1 MCKKCFHKKYRVS
14 AENGNIVCTACQD
27 CTTPTAA
34 NEVHSVSPGPS
45 QVLQA
50 LSSTS
55 GGVSRQS
62 SHDKSNKKLRGA
74 AKKSKAAKIIKEREA
89 VGDTD
94 LLIETSEL
102 SYDEGIYIRDRHQ
115 RCNKA
120 KVLKKR
126 LHQTALNLNRMCGYS
141 VSINAQAPL
150 PATGPRAAGL
160 KMDLEDINGDKASK
174 TSAKNHADNI
184 SPVKVNRGFM
194 YLDKVEGNFVKKLTP
209 SKHRLAEARR
219 NTGSEVISPT
229 SGRNLSL
236 GGQSMVDTTEDSDEE
251 YEDPGES
258 NSSTLPDILEV
269 PCSSPQPLPLPTL
282 RAKPLKKLFVPPRP
296 QSQMSSS
303 YNYKGLNRTDSCKN
317 IISSLFLEPGSTSK
331 NSRKIPYSSSFP
343 LNINGLGGSKRSKVD
358 IKEIDLDKESAAV
371 CGICLLEKKSQSDI
385 AFR

>member
-1 MCKKCFHKKYRVS
+1 M
-14 AENGNIVCTACQD
+14 
-27 CTTPTAA
+27 
-34 NEVHSVSPGPS
+34 SPGPS
-45 QVLQA
+45 QALQSF
-50 LSSTS
+50 SSTS

-102 SYDEGIYIRDRHQ
+102 SYDVGIYIRDRHQ

-194 YLDKVEGNFVKKLTP
+194 YLDKVEGNFVKKLTR
-209 SKHRLAEARR
+209 SKLRLAEARR
-219 NTGSEVISPT
+219 NTGYEMTSPT
-229 SGRNLSL
+229 SGRLCR
-236 GGQSMVDTTEDSDEE
+236 QSMVDTTEDSDEE

-303 YNYKGLNRTDSCKN
+303 YNYKGLNRFIKKYFLIFIFKARFN
-317 IISSLFLEPGSTSK
+317 I
-331 NSRKIPYSSSFP
+331 
-343 LNINGLGGSKRSKVD
+343 
-358 IKEIDLDKESAAV
+358 
-371 CGICLLEKKSQSDI
+371 
-385 AFR
+385 